1 MFLFSYAKK
10 LNTKSMTLEDVVVF
24 RFNKENKMDMR
35 NTIKTGLALM
45 SCVCLYNVL
54 TTYNISVFL
63 VSIFIGI
70 FSTWTLLS
78 WERDA

>member
-1 MFLFSYAKK
+1 MIDPNKHGVFS
-10 LNTKSMTLEDVVVF
+10 
-24 RFNKENKMDMR
+24 KENKMNMK
-35 NTIKTGLALM
+35 NTIKIGLGLM

-70 FSTWTLLS
+70 FSTLTLLS
-78 WERDA
+78 WEKDA

>member
-1 MFLFSYAKK
+1 MIDPNKH
-10 LNTKSMTLEDVVVF
+10 VV
-24 RFNKENKMDMR
+24 FNKENKMDMR

-78 WERDA
+78 WEKDAK

>member
-1 MFLFSYAKK
+1 MIVIHFKEKK
-10 LNTKSMTLEDVVVF
+10 MIDPNKHGV
-24 RFNKENKMDMR
+24 FNKENKMNMK

-78 WERDA
+78 WEKDA

>member
-1 MFLFSYAKK
+1 MIDPNKHG
-10 LNTKSMTLEDVVVF
+10 V
-24 RFNKENKMDMR
+24 FNKKNKMNMK
-35 NTIKTGLALM
+35 NTIKTALGLM

-78 WERDA
+78 WEKDA

>member
-1 MFLFSYAKK
+1 MIDPNKHGVFS
-10 LNTKSMTLEDVVVF
+10 
-24 RFNKENKMDMR
+24 KENKMNMK
-35 NTIKTGLALM
+35 NTIKIGLGLM

-78 WERDA
+78 WEKDA

>member
-1 MFLFSYAKK
+1 MIVIHFEGEKMIDPNK
-10 LNTKSMTLEDVVVF
+10 HGVF
-24 RFNKENKMDMR
+24 DKENKMNMK
-35 NTIKTGLALM
+35 NTIKTALGLM

-54 TTYNISVFL
+54 TTYNITVFI

-78 WERDA
+78 WEKDA

>member
-1 MFLFSYAKK
+1 MIDPNKHG
-10 LNTKSMTLEDVVVF
+10 V
-24 RFNKENKMDMR
+24 FNKENKMDMR

-45 SCVCLYNVL
+45 SCVFLYIVL

-78 WERDA
+78 WEKDD

>member
-1 MFLFSYAKK
+1 MIDPNKHG
-10 LNTKSMTLEDVVVF
+10 V
-24 RFNKENKMDMR
+24 FNKENKMDMR

-54 TTYNISVFL
+54 TTYNITVFIVSVFT
-63 VSIFIGI
+63 GI
-70 FSTWTLLS
+70 FSTWMLLG

>member
-1 MFLFSYAKK
+1 MIDPNKHG
-10 LNTKSMTLEDVVVF
+10 V
-24 RFNKENKMDMR
+24 FNKDNKMNMK

-78 WERDA
+78 WEKDA